1 MIPSGGQ
8 VYIKLVIV
16 VFVFVTSLFEIG
28 SWLIIEQPDH
38 WTTSLFFRAYIIA
51 LLLTTHSFIKKGD
64 RNGLK
69 RQDQSDCADAGES
82 TP

>member
-1 MIPSGGQ
+1 M
-8 VYIKLVIV
+8 YLKLIIV
-16 VFVFVTSLFEIG
+16 VFAFSTSLFEIG

-51 LLLTTHSFIKKGD
+51 LLFTTHSFIKKGD

-69 RQDQSDCADAGES
+69 RQDQDHSTDVGES

>member
-1 MIPSGGQ
+1 MYLKLSLAMST
-8 VYIKLVIV
+8 YIYVLMD
-16 VFVFVTSLFEIG
+16 IG

-38 WTTSLFFRAYIIA
+38 WTTSLFFRAYIIT
-51 LLLTTHSFIKKGD
+51 LLFTTHTFLKKED

-69 RQDQSDCADAGES
+69 RQDQEDRGDAGES

>member
-1 MIPSGGQ
+1 M
-8 VYIKLVIV
+8 YLKLIIV
-16 VFVFVTSLFEIG
+16 VFVFSTSLFEIG

-51 LLLTTHSFIKKGD
+51 LLFTTHSFIRKGD

-69 RQDQSDCADAGES
+69 RQDQEDRANVRES